1 MSYII
6 KNADGSILLN
16 LVDGTVDKKTTSLTL
31 IGRNTDAYGTALN
44 TNLVNLMQNFASTS
58 QPRSPLVGQ
67 LWYDVSSGRLKV
79 FNLDGVFGEISAAL
93 LSNSKPI
100 LLKQGDLW
108 IDTLNDQLYF
118 TKDGNNT
125 ILAGPLYSS
134 RDGKSGWIMETVT
147 DSDDNT
153 RVVSGLYS
161 NNTLLGIL
169 STSSFELAS
178 SNRIG
183 GMQYITVGLTLNETI
198 TGIRFAGTSKNTDA
212 TGNFTPQSYL
222 LRDNAGQEQTIVGTG
237 DLALLSDAGLIVGQY
252 RDFSVFAGGNGS
264 PGGARGVGLR
274 NAIVDGTTNFIT
286 VKSYTTGSNA
296 EIVSVSMK
304 GDRVGINTNQ
314 ASYNFH
320 VEGDGYFS
328 KNLTVN
334 GDMFILGTYTVV
346 QTRILQVED
355 KQIELG
361 ISEIEGDYSD
371 AGADQGGIVVK
382 AAPNQT
388 TGFDKTWLYVNSL
401 TSWSSNIDINVNN
414 ARVYKVAGT
423 TVLTSSTLGSTVVN
437 SSIRTLGVLTAL
449 TVTNVIIK
457 GNGFE
462 GTTSSYS
469 IASAS
474 STATAIGSVVTYN
487 LSSNVPI
494 LNSGTTVS
502 IVGITG
508 DGYNGVFDIDSVVSQ
523 SSFTVIAVS
532 TLSSTTA
539 IMGANPLA
547 RFNDLMLSSAGGNID
562 ATKKRIKNVQ
572 YSNVP
577 TDAATVQ
584 FAIDAGSVQ
593 SLKGFIITLDV
604 TMMSNPDSEIA
615 TILTALAP
623 PVNVMPVEYQNDYQY
638 DLPVGYRAR
647 VLCQTN
653 TIPVPAEPINVS
665 RSSTLVQAYP
675 DGTSVSALTNVQ
687 VTSVGVQTTATFS
700 YTIKE
705 FRVISGTPP
714 LWQFYRNIT
723 L

>member
-93 LSNSKPI
+93 LSNSKPV

-108 IDTLNDQLYF
+108 IDTLNEQLYF
-118 TKDGNNT
+118 TKDGTNT
-125 ILAGPLYSS
+125 ILAGPIYSAVN
-134 RDGKSGWIMETVT
+134 GKSGWIMEKVT
-147 DSDDNT
+147 DSNDNE

-169 STSSFELAS
+169 STSSFELAG

-198 TGIRFAGTSKNTDA
+198 NGIRFAGTSKNTDEVG
-212 TGNFTPQSYL
+212 TFTPQSYL

-274 NAIVDGTTNFIT
+274 NAIVNGSTNFIT
-286 VKSYTTGSNA
+286 IKSYGTGTNR
-296 EIVSVSMK
+296 EDVSLSLR
-304 GDRVGINTNQ
+304 GDQVGINTPSP
-314 ASYNFH
+314 SYNLH
-320 VEGDGYFS
+320 VEGTGYFS
-328 KNLTVN
+328 QDLIVN
-334 GDMFILGTYTVV
+334 GGLYVLGTSTVV
-346 QTRILQVED
+346 QTQTLEIFD

-361 ISEIEGDYSD
+361 VPPPGGGNNDIT
-371 AGADQGGIVVK
+371 ADGGGIVLRGDGSK
-382 AAPNQT
+382 EI
-388 TGFDKTWLYVNSL
+388 LYSRATASW
-401 TSWSSNIDINVNN
+401 TSNLHFNLSSTVTNN
-414 ARVYKVAGT
+414 LSYKISGL
-423 TVLTSSTLGSTVVN
+423 TVLTSSTLGSSVVN

-474 STATAIGSVVTYN
+474 STATGIGSVVTYN

-502 IVGITG
+502 VVGVTG
-508 DGYNGVFDIDSVVSQ
+508 DGYNGVFDINSVVSR

-539 IMGANPLA
+539 VMGANPLA
-547 RFNDLMLSSAGGNID
+547 TFNDLMLSSAGGNID

-572 YSNVP
+572 YSTVP

-593 SLKGFIITLDV
+593 SLKGFIVTLDV
-604 TMMSNPDSEIA
+604 TSMSNPDSEIA
-615 TILTALAP
+615 IILTALAP
-623 PVNVMPVEYQNDYQY
+623 PVNAIPVEYQNDYQY
-638 DLPVGYRAR
+638 DLPIGYRAR

-665 RSSTLVQAYP
+665 RSNTLVQSYP

-705 FRVISGTPP
+705 FRVIGGTPP

>member
-125 ILAGPLYSS
+125 ILAGPIYSAVN
-134 RDGKSGWIMETVT
+134 GKSGWIMEKVT
-147 DSDDNT
+147 DSNDNE

-178 SNRIG
+178 SDRIG

-198 TGIRFAGTSKNTDA
+198 DGIRFAGTSVNTDEVSS
-212 TGNFTPQSYL
+212 FTPQSYL

-237 DLALLSDAGLIVGQY
+237 NLALLSDSGLVLGQY

-264 PGGARGVGLR
+264 PGGSRGVGLR

-320 VEGDGYFS
+320 VEGTGYFS
-328 KNLTVN
+328 QDLIVN
-334 GDMFILGTYTVV
+334 GGLYVLGTSTVV
-346 QTRILQVED
+346 QTQTLEIFD

-361 ISEIEGDYSD
+361 VPPPGGGNNDIT
-371 AGADQGGIVVK
+371 ADGGGIVLRGDGAK
-382 AAPNQT
+382 EI
-388 TGFDKTWLYVNSL
+388 LYSRTDTAW
-401 TSWSSNIDINVNN
+401 TSNLHFNLSSTVTNN
-414 ARVYKVAGT
+414 LSYKIRGL
-423 TVLTSSTLGSTVVN
+423 TVLTSSTLGSSVVN

-462 GTTSSYS
+462 GTTSSYA

-474 STATAIGSVVTYN
+474 STATGIGSVVTYN

-502 IVGITG
+502 IVGVTG
-508 DGYNGVFDIDSVVSQ
+508 DGYNGVFDINSVVSQ

-539 IMGANPLA
+539 VMGANPLA

-604 TMMSNPDSEIA
+604 TMMSNPDSEIE

-623 PVNVMPVEYQNDYQY
+623 PVNTMPVEYQNDYQY
-638 DLPVGYRAR
+638 DLPIGYRAR

-653 TIPVPAEPINVS
+653 TIPVPAQPITVN
-665 RSSTLVQAYP
+665 RSSTLVQSYP
-675 DGTSVSALTNVQ
+675 DGTSVSAITNVA
-687 VTSVGVQTTATFS
+687 VTAVGIQTTATFS

-705 FRVISGTPP
+705 FRVIGGTPP